1 MKRLRLLFPLLLA
14 VVVLA
19 VPIIAYSGEHQDR
32 SGNTFQLVEATIG
45 DIQHAYHSHVLTP
58 ELLVNMY
65 LARIAAY
72 DGAGPHLNSYMHV
85 NEHAVEVA
93 RALQDDHP
101 GLSDE
106 HGNPALPLF
115 GIPVIVKDNI
125 NTADMPTTAG
135 SVALGTSH
143 PQHDA
148 FIVEKL
154 RNAGAIIMGKAT
166 LTEFAN
172 FLTNGMPSG
181 FSSQLR
187 AQQIALGGDIGT
199 VGYGFNP
206 YDPRPD
212 PRTVPAGTN
221 DGRPALSPGGS
232 SSGPGIAVA
241 SNLATIGVGTET
253 SGSILSPGFQNLLV
267 GIKPTVGLVSR
278 SGIVPI
284 TADQDTAGPLARTVT
299 DAARLLGVLA
309 GFDPQDPATAAC
321 LKPGNCLTDYT
332 KFLDRHALRGARIA
346 VPHYAYWTTT
356 NPNDPNDP
364 VNARVN
370 LSPEQQQVMNDAI
383 AVLRAEGA
391 TVVDPFE
398 IPDQFDLVRFP
409 GCGGLPIPPVC
420 STVLLF
426 GFKRDLNA
434 YLANLG
440 PTAAVHTL
448 ADVIAFNNAHVSV
461 ALKYGQV
468 LAVAADTLNP
478 TPGGADFNRYQ
489 SDRAKDLDIAKVRG
503 LDMVFKDFDAVLFPA
518 NRGANIAARAGYPS
532 IVVPGGFFVNPPV
545 PPPPLSPPTPFPPG
559 FNAKPAPYG
568 VTFTGPAFSEGRL
581 IGFAYDFEQ
590 ATHHRTP
597 PDSTPPLPSDVVHR
611 DEN

>member
-1 MKRLRLLFPLLLA
+1 
-14 VVVLA
+14 
-19 VPIIAYSGEHQDR
+19 
-32 SGNTFQLVEATIG
+32 
-45 DIQHAYHSHVLTP
+45 
-58 ELLVNMY
+58 
-65 LARIAAY
+65 
-72 DGAGPHLNSYMHV
+72 LN
-85 NEHAVEVA
+85 
-93 RALQDDHP
+93 
-101 GLSDE
+101 DE

-125 NTADMPTTAG
+125 DTADMPTTAG

-143 PQHDA
+143 PQQDA
-148 FIVEKL
+148 FIAQKL
-154 RNAGAIIMGKAT
+154 RDAGAIIIGKAT

-172 FLTNGMPSG
+172 FLTVGMPAG

-187 AQQIALGGDIGT
+187 AQQVALGGDLAK

-212 PRTVPAGTN
+212 PRPLSATVPP

-241 SNLATIGVGTET
+241 ANLATVGVGTET

-278 SGIVPI
+278 TGIVPI

-299 DAARLLGVLA
+299 DAAKLLGVLA

-321 LKPGNCLTDYT
+321 LKPGNCLSDYT

-346 VPHYAYWTTT
+346 VPHFGYWTD
-356 NPNDPNDP
+356 NLN
-364 VNARVN
+364 RVS

-391 TVVDPFE
+391 TVVDPFD
-398 IPDQFDLVRFP
+398 IPDQQDLINFP
-409 GCGGLPIPPVC
+409 GCGALPIPAVC

-440 PTAAVHTL
+440 PSAPVHTL
-448 ADVIAFNNAHVSV
+448 ADVIAFNNAHASV

-468 LAVAADTLNP
+468 LAIAADTLNT
-478 TPGGADFNRYQ
+478 TPGSADFNRYV

-503 LDMVFKDFDAVLFPA
+503 LDVVFKDFDAILFPA

-532 IVVPGGFFVNPPV
+532 VVVPGGFFVNPPV
-545 PPPPLSPPTPFPPG
+545 PPPPLAPPTPFPPG

-581 IGFAYDFEQ
+581 IGFAYAFEQ

-597 PDSTPPLPSDVVHR
+597 PDSTPPLPTDTVHR
-611 DEN
+611 EHD

>member
-1 MKRLRLLFPLLLA
+1 MKRFRPLFPVLLA
-14 VVVLA
+14 IAVLA
-19 VPIIAYSGEHQDR
+19 LPIIATSKEHEDP
-32 SGNTFQLVEATIG
+32 NTFQLVETTIG
-45 DIQHAYHSHVLTP
+45 DIQHAFHAHLLTP
-58 ELLVNMY
+58 ELVTQMY

-85 NEHAVEVA
+85 NEHAVDTA
-93 RALQDDHP
+93 QALQDDSP

-106 HGNPALPLF
+106 HGQLARPLF
-115 GIPVIVKDNI
+115 GIPVIIKDNI
-125 NTADMPTTAG
+125 DTADMPTTAG
-135 SVALGTSH
+135 SVALGTSR
-143 PQHDA
+143 PPRDA
-148 FIVEKL
+148 FIAQKL
-154 RNAGAIIMGKAT
+154 RKAGAIILGKAT

-172 FLTNGMPSG
+172 FLTVGMPSG

-187 AQQIALGGDIGT
+187 AQQVALGGDLAT

-241 SNLATIGVGTET
+241 ANLATVGVGTET

-278 SGIVPI
+278 TGIVPI

-299 DAARLLGVLA
+299 DAAKLLGVLA

-321 LKPGNCLTDYT
+321 LKPGNCLSDYT
-332 KFLDRHALRGARIA
+332 KFLDKDALRGARIA
-346 VPHYAYWTTT
+346 VPHFGYWT
-356 NPNDPNDP
+356 NNSGS
-364 VNARVN
+364 VN

-383 AVLRAEGA
+383 AVLREQGA
-391 TVVDPFE
+391 TVVDPFD
-398 IPDQFDLVRFP
+398 IPDQQDLINFP
-409 GCGGLPIPPVC
+409 GCPATPPC
-420 STVLLF
+420 SSVLLF

-434 YLANLG
+434 YLTNLG
-440 PTAAVHTL
+440 ASAPVHTL
-448 ADVIAFNNAHVSV
+448 ADVIAFNNAHASV

-468 LAVAADTLNP
+468 LATLADALNT
-478 TPGGADFNRYQ
+478 TPGSADFNKYQ
-489 SDRAKDLDIAKVRG
+489 QDRAKDLDIAKVRG
-503 LDMVFKDFDAVLFPA
+503 LDVVFKDFDAVLFPA

-559 FNAKPAPYG
+559 FNARPAPYG

-581 IGFAYDFEQ
+581 IGFAYAFEQ

-597 PDSTPPLPSDVVHR
+597 PDSAPPLPTDTVHR
-611 DEN
+611 DHD